1 MGIGACLPGRLD
13 AKGSSR
19 MEITEHAIH
28 MLTAVATEVQAR
40 FAGFNDLAHGW
51 EHVYRVYHLALHL
64 AEQEHADGFIVGMAA
79 LLHDVGRT
87 TPGPA
92 RSHTK
97 RSAALAT
104 KLLAAYDLSHETRH
118 AILHAI
124 LAHSYRHGVEP
135 ETLEAR
141 VLYDADRLDSLG
153 ASGVMRWAMTT
164 KHGRWPETRIYHP
177 EDPFALWRDPD
188 GQRYLLD
195 RFFTKLLKLQEAMT
209 TATGRAMAE
218 RRIAFLRL
226 YLQELQQELAE
237 GGYSYDM
244 PEDVTHHLLWVEQ
257 RGEEQ
262 KEKQAED
269 PQSGRVVPLHPIYD
283 EQHSA

>member
-1 MGIGACLPGRLD
+1 
-13 AKGSSR
+13 
-19 MEITEHAIH
+19 MEITEQAIQ
-28 MLTAVATEVQAR
+28 MLAAVATEVQAR

-64 AEQEHADGFIVGMAA
+64 AEQEHADGFIAGMAA

-87 TPGPA
+87 THGPA

-104 KLLAAYDLSHETRH
+104 KLLSAYDLPHDTQH

-135 ETLEAR
+135 ATLEAR

-164 KHGRWPETRIYHP
+164 KQERWPETRTYHP
-177 EDPFALWRDPD
+177 DDPFALWRVPD

-209 TATGRAMAE
+209 TATGQAMAE
-218 RRIAFLRL
+218 RRIAFIRL
-226 YLQELQQELAE
+226 YLQEFQQELAE
-237 GGYSYDM
+237 GGYGYDM
-244 PEDVTHHLLWVEQ
+244 PEDVTNRLLWVEQ

-262 KEKQAED
+262 KEKPAED
-269 PQSGRVVPLHPIYD
+269 LQSGRVVPLHRIHN